1 MNEKKVDLRVIK
13 TRKAIA
19 NSFLNLL
26 DEKDFD
32 KITVQDISSAAM
44 INRNTFYLHYT
55 DKYDLMEQLCNEN
68 IERINVPLNFNK
80 GRKNNDPFITSLN
93 NLFRTLEENIV
104 FFKAVL
110 KINKIDFIESLK
122 GTLKVLFINNYEIQG
137 KTVEQE
143 INLEYILSGLVG
155 VISLWIN
162 NHENVP
168 VSTIV
173 NQLNDIYL
181 TLPNKNNKI

>member
-1 MNEKKVDLRVIK
+1 MSEKKLDLRVIK
-13 TRKAIA
+13 TRKAITNA
-19 NSFLNLL
+19 FLNLL

-44 INRNTFYLHYT
+44 INRNTFYLHYI
-55 DKYDLMEQLCNEN
+55 DKYDLMEHLCNAN
-68 IERINVPLNFNK
+68 IERINESLNFNNN
-80 GRKNNDPFITSLN
+80 RKDNEFFITSLN
-93 NLFRTLEENIV
+93 NLFKTLEENIV

-110 KINKIDFIESLK
+110 KNNKIDFIESLK
-122 GTLKVLFINNYEIQG
+122 GTLKVLFINNYEIQE
-137 KTVEQE
+137 KNVEQE

-162 NHENVP
+162 NYENIP

-181 TLPNKNNKI
+181 TLPTKNN